1 MKFTCRKKR
10 LYEAVILG
18 SKVATKKTTLD
29 SLKSLVLD
37 VVDTKLTIYATNLEV
52 ATKIELP
59 IKSGGDGKIA
69 VDAQLLTSFLGTID
83 DKEELIC
90 KLEDNTLVIS
100 SERGDVHIE
109 TLSTQE
115 FPLIPEVN
123 TKVDKI
129 IIQSNILKEGLQ
141 STVFA
146 CAQSTIRPELSSVY
160 VYNKEN
166 EIFFVATDS
175 FRLSEYSVN
184 TKVITDMKP
193 VLIPSTVAQNLI
205 QIFQDIDDDIEMY
218 IEDDQISFVSGGVVV
233 ISRIIDGNFPDY
245 IKIIPTEFSVEMS
258 LFKKDL
264 SIALKQV
271 QLFSDTFNQIEVGV
285 GNDDSLH
292 IKSTKK
298 GSGEVKHSVP
308 GKVINKGGEELTLKF
323 NYQYFNDFLSH
334 IKSDSLGCY
343 FSGVAKPIIL
353 KDDSSKTKFRYL
365 IMPMSK

>member
-29 SLKSLVLD
+29 SLRSIILD

-52 ATKIELP
+52 ATRIELP
-59 IKSGGDGKIA
+59 IKSGEDGKIA
-69 VDAQLLTSFLGTID
+69 VDAQLISSFLGTID

-90 KLEDNTLVIS
+90 KLEDNTLVVS

-123 TKVDKI
+123 TDVENI
-129 IIQSNILKEGLQ
+129 TLSSEILKEGLQ

-160 VYNKEN
+160 VYNKEK
-166 EIFFVATDS
+166 ELFFVATDS
-175 FRLSEYSVN
+175 FRLSEYSVK
-184 TKVITDMKP
+184 TKISSDISP

-205 QIFQDIDDDIEMY
+205 QILQEVDGEVEVY
-218 IEDDQISFVSGGVVV
+218 IEDEQISFVSGGVVV

-245 IKIIPTEFSVEMS
+245 KKIIPTDFSIEMS
-258 LFKKDL
+258 LFKKDM

-271 QLFSDTFNQIEVGV
+271 QLFSDTFNQIEIGV

-308 GKVINKGGEELTLKF
+308 GKVVNKNKEELLLKF

-334 IKSDSLGCY
+334 MKSDSIGCY
-343 FSGVAKPIIL
+343 FSGMAKPIIL
-353 KDDSSKTKFRYL
+353 KDDSNNSNFRYL

>member
-18 SKVATKKTTLD
+18 SKVATKKVSLE

-52 ATKIELP
+52 AAKIELP
-59 IKSGGDGKIA
+59 IKSGEDGKIA
-69 VDAQLLTSFLGTID
+69 VDSQLFTSFLGTID

-90 KLEDNTLVIS
+90 KLEDNTLIVS

-123 TKVDKI
+123 SNVDSI
-129 IIQSNILKEGLQ
+129 VLPANVLREGLQ
-141 STVFA
+141 STVFS
-146 CAQSTIRPELSSVY
+146 CAQSTIRPELSSVFI
-160 VYNKEN
+160 YNKEN
-166 EIFFVATDS
+166 ELFFVATDS

-184 TKVITDMKP
+184 IKIPSDITP
-193 VLIPSTVAQNLI
+193 VLIPATAAQNLI
-205 QIFQDIDDDIEMY
+205 QILQDIEGDVDVC
-218 IEDDQISFVSGGVVV
+218 IEDEQISFVSGGVVV

-245 IKIIPTEFSVEMS
+245 TKIIPTEYTIEMS

-292 IKSTKK
+292 IKSIKK

-308 GKVINKGGEELTLKF
+308 GKVINKEGEELVLKF

-334 IKSDSLGCY
+334 IKSDSLDCY
-343 FSGVAKPIIL
+343 FSGAAKPIIL
-353 KDDSSKTKFRYL
+353 KESSNKTKFRYL

>member
-1 MKFTCRKKR
+1 MKFICRKKR
-10 LYEAVILG
+10 LYEAIILG
-18 SKVATKKTTLD
+18 SKVATKKS
-29 SLKSLVLD
+29 SLESLGALVLD
-37 VVDTKLTIYATNLEV
+37 VVGTKLTIYATNLEV

-59 IKSGGDGKIA
+59 IKSGEDGKIA

-83 DKEELIC
+83 EKEELNC
-90 KLEDNTLVIS
+90 RVDNNSFIIS
-100 SERGDVHIE
+100 SERGDVQMEI
-109 TLSTQE
+109 LSTEE

-123 TKVDKI
+123 KEIDFITI
-129 IIQSNILKEGLQ
+129 PSNIIKEGLQ

-160 VYNKEN
+160 VYNKDN
-166 EIFFVATDS
+166 ELFFIATDS
-175 FRLSEYSVN
+175 FRLSEYSV
-184 TKVITDMKP
+184 KVKISNDIVP
-193 VLIPSTVAQNLI
+193 VLIPSTVAHNLI
-205 QIFQDIDDDIEMY
+205 QIFQDLEDDVDVY
-218 IEDDQISFVSGGVVV
+218 IEDDQVSFISGGVVV
-233 ISRIIDGNFPDY
+233 TSRIIDGNFPDY
-245 IKIIPTEFSVEMS
+245 KKIIPTEYVLEASV
-258 LFKKDL
+258 FKKDL

-271 QLFSDTFNQIEVGV
+271 QLFSDTFNQIELSV

-308 GKVINKGGEELTLKF
+308 GKLINKDNNELTLKF

-334 IKSDSLGCY
+334 VKSDSIGCY